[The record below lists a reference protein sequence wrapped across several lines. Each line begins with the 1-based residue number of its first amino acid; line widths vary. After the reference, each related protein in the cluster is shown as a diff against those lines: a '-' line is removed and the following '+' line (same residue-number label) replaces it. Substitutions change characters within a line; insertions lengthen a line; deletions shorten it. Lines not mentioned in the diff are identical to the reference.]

1 MNKFGPVYL
10 RLVRYIRR
18 YLFPYIALA
27 VVAMLVLSAANGAI
41 PFLARSYINQISA
54 IKSLSAVRV
63 LSLELL
69 CVFMVRAA
77 ASFFASYLTAYI
89 GQRAVLDLRSD
100 LNDRLQYLPLS
111 FFNQTPTATLLSRM
125 ISDVGLVASAATAS
139 LFSLVGDSISLVSLI
154 VAACV
159 IDWQL
164 AAISLIAF
172 PLAVLPVTKFSRRM
186 RRMARSAQQQLGGL
200 SSLLQETIQGNR
212 VVKAFGMEEYERRRF
227 GVELRRLFRISM
239 KVATIKAL
247 TAPLIEVL
255 GALGVVAV
263 LWYGTASV
271 LEHRRTPGSFGAFFT
286 AMLLVYRPF
295 KRLSGTNNT
304 IQQALGA
311 ADRMFEILDMPTD
324 VPEAPDAIELP
335 RRLHQI
341 ELRNVTFRYGSHW
354 ALRGVNLKIEPGEVV
369 GLVGM
374 SGGGKSTTA
383 DLILRFYDVEDGAVL
398 IDGVDVRRYSLKS
411 LRGQIGLVTQHT
423 FLFNDSIR
431 NNIAYGSID
440 KSMADI
446 IAAAKLAN
454 AHDFIMRLPN
464 GYETVVGELGV
475 RLSGG
480 ERQRLAIARAL
491 LKDAPILIL
500 DEATSNLDYEAERV
514 VQEALERLVENRT
527 TLLIAH
533 RLSTVRLANRIA
545 VMVDGRISEEGSHD
559 ELLARDGAYCKLYK
573 LQIDAGAADGIQ
585 LADLANS

>member
-10 RLVRYIRR
+10 RLIRYVQR

-27 VVAMLVLSAANGAI
+27 VAAMLVLSAANGAI

-54 IKSLSAVRV
+54 IKNLATVRV
-63 LSLELL
+63 LSIELL
-69 CVFMVRAA
+69 AVFIVRAA
-77 ASFFASYLTAYI
+77 ASFFATYLTAYV

-111 FFNQTPTATLLSRM
+111 FFNRTPTATLLSRM
-125 ISDVGLVASAATAS
+125 ISDVGMVAAAATTS

-164 AAISLIAF
+164 AAISLVAF

-186 RRMARSAQQQLGGL
+186 RRIARSAQHQLGGL

-212 VVKAFGMEEYERRRF
+212 VVKAFGMEEYEQRRF
-227 GVELRRLFRISM
+227 SVELRRLFRTSM
-239 KVATIKAL
+239 KVAAIKAL

-271 LEHRRTPGSFGAFFT
+271 LQHRRTPGSFGAFFT

-295 KRLSGTNNT
+295 KRLSGTNNA

-311 ADRMFEILDMPTD
+311 ADRMFEILDIPTD
-324 VPEAPDAIELP
+324 VPEAPDAIQLP
-335 RRLHQI
+335 RRLHRI
-341 ELRNVTFRYGSHW
+341 ELRDVSFRYESHW
-354 ALRGVNLKIEPGEVV
+354 ALRGVTLKIEPGEVV

-383 DLILRFYDVEDGAVL
+383 DLILRFYDVDSGAIL

-411 LRGQIGLVTQHT
+411 LRAEIGLVTQHT
-423 FLFNDSIR
+423 FLFNDTIR
-431 NNIAYGSID
+431 NNIAYGSIER
-440 KSMADI
+440 SMSDV

-454 AHDFIMRLPN
+454 AHDFIMRLPK
-464 GYETVVGELGV
+464 GYETEVGELGV

-500 DEATSNLDYEAERV
+500 DEATSNLDYEAERL
-514 VQEALERLVENRT
+514 VQDALEHLVRNRT

-533 RLSTVRLANRIA
+533 RLSTVRMANRIA
-545 VMVDGRISEEGSHD
+545 VMVEGKIVEQGTHD
-559 ELLARDGAYCKLYK
+559 ELIARDGPYSKLYK
-573 LQIDAGAADGIQ
+573 LQLEAGAPNGAQ
-585 LADLANS
+585 ASELAG